1 MVLTVF
7 GAIEGTRE
15 CVEVEIIDD
24 DTAERLEHF
33 TLQLRIIND
42 SFVDFTLITILDD
55 DDGKLCMSGDST
67 HAGVDLLFFF
77 SIHILSPWLQ
87 LSM

>member
-7 GAIEGTRE
+7 GAVEGTRE
-15 CVEVEIIDD
+15 CVEIEIIDD
-24 DTAERLEHF
+24 DTAERLENF
-33 TLQLRIIND
+33 ALQLRIIND
-42 SFVDFTLITILDD
+42 SFVDYTLITISD
-55 DDGKLCMSGDST
+55 DDGKLYMSGDST
-67 HAGVDLLFFF
+67 YAGVDSLFLF